1 MAKQVQRK
9 LGYVYQGR
17 RLAPGARTR
26 VVPATGAMSA
36 EVVPPAVCGQ
46 CWQEMVLRTRTRR
59 LFHLCRRRQID
70 GNELAVGVLVGMY
83 EQRRGRGQADVDLE
97 QLANALHIKPVQVGD
112 ELAWVG
118 VNQDTLSLHWT
129 EDGGMSK
136 TAVAGAGCRED

>member
-1 MAKQVQRK
+1 MSRQAKRR
-9 LGYVYQGR
+9 LGYVHQGR

-26 VVPATGAMSA
+26 VVPATGVMSA
-36 EVVPPAVCGQ
+36 EVVPPVVCGQ
-46 CWQEMVLRTRTRR
+46 CWQEMVPRTRTRR
-59 LFHLCRRRQID
+59 LFHLCQRCRRQIG

-83 EQRRGRGQADVDLE
+83 ERRRGRGQADVDLE

-129 EDGGMSK
+129 EHGGMSK
-136 TAVAGAGCRED
+136 IAVVGSRL